1 MPINNTT
8 MNVFMI
14 SSHPYAFDAMF
25 VLSGSKVMR
34 WTGAGRVVLH
44 ASGGGVN
51 KAWALIEADDEGYIG
66 LKEAGFNVQ
75 RANKGLY
82 VNSSGASSVVEDDGG
97 LVLRGSGSA
106 KELLA

>member
-8 MNVFMI
+8 MRVFMI

-25 VLSGSKVMR
+25 VLSGAKVIR

-51 KAWALIEADDEGYIG
+51 KAWALVEADDEGYVG
-66 LKEAGFNVQ
+66 LREAGFNVQ
-75 RANKGLY
+75 SASKGLY
-82 VNSSGASSVVEDDGG
+82 VNSLGASSVVEEDSG
-97 LVLRGSGSA
+97 LVLREAVSA